1 MKIVFLARS
10 LDYGGAERQLSL
22 LAPGLARRGHDVRVA
37 VFYAGGPLARPLED
51 AGVRVVD
58 LEKHGRWSMGRFVPR
73 LIRLVRG
80 FAPDVLHGYLP
91 VPNILCA
98 ALKPLLPRGA
108 RVVFGIRASNM
119 DLSRYDRLSALSY
132 RLETWMAR
140 TADLVICNSEAG
152 LRTMVDRGIPEA
164 RCAVIP
170 NGVDTHHFRP
180 DSHARRELRAEWHI
194 DEGERLVGLVGRL
207 DPKKGHEMF
216 LEAAARLAGR
226 RGDVRFLCVGDGPGD
241 LRRALEARAVR
252 LGIGDRVIWAQARD
266 DVAGVYNALDL
277 LVSAS
282 IYGEGFPNVLAEAM
296 ACGTPVVATDVGDS
310 AKVAG
315 DPGRIVP
322 PGDPEVLALAIEKSL
337 DNPPE
342 GRRGHID
349 RLFGTQVLVE
359 TTERALSALISDGSH
374 P

>member
-1 MKIVFLARS
+1 MRILFLLRS

-22 LAPGLARRGHDVRVA
+22 LAPGLARRGHDVGVA
-37 VFYAGGPLARPLED
+37 VFYAGGPLGRPLED

-58 LEKHGRWSMGRFVPR
+58 LEKRGRWSMGRFVPR

-80 FAPDVLHGYLP
+80 FAPDILHGYLP

-132 RLETWMAR
+132 RLERRMAR
-140 TADLVICNSEAG
+140 FADLVICNSAAG
-152 LRTMVDRGIPEA
+152 LATAVDRGIPEA
-164 RCAVIP
+164 RCRVIP
-170 NGVDTHHFRP
+170 NGVDTGHFRP
-180 DSHARRELRAEWHI
+180 DPDARRELRAEWRI
-194 DEGERLVGLVGRL
+194 DEGGRLVGLVGRL
-207 DPKKGHEMF
+207 DPMKGHEMF

-226 RGDVRFLCVGDGPGD
+226 RRDVRFLCVGGGPGD
-241 LRRALEARAVR
+241 LRRALEARAAR
-252 LGIGDRVIWAQARD
+252 LGIGDRVIWAEARD
-266 DVAGVYNALDL
+266 DVARVYNALDL

-310 AKVAG
+310 AKVVG

-322 PGDPEVLALAIEKSL
+322 PGDPETLALAMQAAL
-337 DNPPE
+337 DDPPE
-342 GRRGHID
+342 GRRRHIEN
-349 RLFGTQVLVE
+349 LFGSGTMVE
-359 TTERALSALISDGSH
+359 TTERALGALIADGAQR
-374 P
+374 

>member
-1 MKIVFLARS
+1 MRILFLLRS

-22 LAPGLARRGHDVRVA
+22 LAPGLARRGHEVGVA
-37 VFYAGGPLARPLED
+37 VFYAGGPLGRPLED

-58 LEKHGRWSMGRFVPR
+58 LEKRGRWSMGRFVPR

-80 FAPDVLHGYLP
+80 FAPEILHGYLP

-98 ALKPLLPRGA
+98 VLKPLLPRSA

-132 RLETWMAR
+132 RLETVMAR
-140 TADLVICNSEAG
+140 LADLVICNSAAG
-152 LRTMVDRGIPEA
+152 LATAVDRGIPEA
-164 RCAVIP
+164 RCRVIP
-170 NGVDTHHFRP
+170 NGVDTGHFRP
-180 DSHARRELRAEWHI
+180 DPDARRELRAEWRI

-207 DPKKGHEMF
+207 DPMKGHEMF

-226 RGDVRFLCVGDGPGD
+226 RGDVRFLCVGGGPGD
-241 LRRALEARAVR
+241 LRRALEARAAR
-252 LGIGDRVIWAQARD
+252 SGIGGRVIRAEARD
-266 DVAGVYNALDL
+266 AVARVYNALDL

-310 AKVAG
+310 AKVVG

-322 PGDPEVLALAIEKSL
+322 PSDPETLALAMQAAL
-337 DNPPE
+337 DDPPE
-342 GRRGHID
+342 GRRRHIEN
-349 RLFGTQVLVE
+349 LFGSGTMVE
-359 TTERALSALISDGSH
+359 TTERVLGALIADGAH
-374 P
+374 R